1 VPGVPA
7 RSLAL
12 GGGVGLVVRHRRV

>member
-1 VPGVPA
+1 VPGVSA
-7 RSLAL
+7 RSLTL

>member
-1 VPGVPA
+1 VPGVSA
-7 RSLAL
+7 RSLTP